1 MKKET
6 LLLVLLAASVSG
18 ARGVSGPGYTITDLG
33 ALYPESINS
42 AARISGY
49 IESGG
54 YDCPAAWVNGAIS
67 PLQPENTGGF
77 ANAINNHGLVVGW
90 NNSYGAI
97 TWDSAGQISV
107 LAVASGAYSAKADA
121 VNDQGVI
128 AGSCQRQP
136 SGLMHACA
144 WNNGVFTDLGV
155 PYGLQSTARSI
166 NNLGAIAVDS
176 WLYAGQSHSYLYN
189 NGQFTPLLT
198 DVPSVS
204 YCFSRDINDAGMV
217 VGAATL
223 SNGAQVGYLWQNGV
237 TTLLPTP
244 PGKDRP
250 VPLSVNSSGV
260 IAGSAWDTVHYPG
273 SRACV
278 WNEGQVTF
286 LDDLLA
292 PDSGWALV
300 DATDINEVGQIVGN
314 GQLNGVAHGFLL
326 TPIPEPSSLAVLS
339 LGAAC
344 GWKLSGRR
352 RRAQGRS
359 GRRCTRALC
368 RGAAPNL

>member
-18 ARGVSGPGYTITDLG
+18 AQGASGLGYTITDLG
-33 ALYPESINS
+33 AIYPQSINS
-42 AARISGY
+42 AAQISGY

-54 YDCPAAWVNGAIS
+54 YDCPAAWVNGSIS

-77 ANAINNHGLVVGW
+77 ANAINNHGLIVGW
-90 NNSYGAI
+90 NTPYGAI
-97 TWDSAGQISV
+97 TWNSAGQMNV
-107 LAVASGAYSAKADA
+107 LALASGAYSAKAAA

-128 AGSCQRQP
+128 AGSCNQGQP

-155 PYGLQSTARSI
+155 PYGNQSTARSI
-166 NNLGAIAVDS
+166 NNLGAIVVDS
-176 WLYAGQSHSYLYN
+176 WLSSGHSYLYS

-204 YCFSRDINDAGMV
+204 FSYSRGINDAGMV

-223 SNGAQVGYLWQNGV
+223 SNGAQVGYVWQNGV

-244 PGKDRP
+244 AGKDRP
-250 VPLSVNSSGV
+250 SPQSVNSSSV

-278 WNEGQVTF
+278 WNEGQVAF
-286 LDDLLA
+286 LDDMLA

-300 DATDINEVGQIVGN
+300 HATDINDAGQIVGD
-314 GQLNGVAHGFLL
+314 GQLNGAPHGFLL
-326 TPIPEPSSLAVLS
+326 TPIPEPSCLAVLS
-339 LGAAC
+339 LGAVC

-352 RRAQGRS
+352 RRGQGRS
-359 GRRCTRALC
+359 GRHCTRAL
-368 RGAAPNL
+368 